1 MIVDAPA
8 IQSYCLTK
16 AFTLSQTGYCG
27 NSLLGANFSM
37 EGEKEGQMK
46 SILDRSFK
54 YTPSSKTD
62 LRKTFAKVRREQCL
76 NTKPTVVQKPIRANI
91 FRFETR

>member
-1 MIVDAPA
+1 
-8 IQSYCLTK
+8 
-16 AFTLSQTGYCG
+16 
-27 NSLLGANFSM
+27 M

-76 NTKPTVVQKPIRANI
+76 NTKPTVVQNQFGRI
-91 FRFETR
+91 FLGLRLGRCPDG

>member
-1 MIVDAPA
+1 
-8 IQSYCLTK
+8 
-16 AFTLSQTGYCG
+16 
-27 NSLLGANFSM
+27 M

-76 NTKPTVVQKPIRANI
+76 NTKPTAVQKPIRANI